1 MGVQGVCRHS
11 CHLRIKSLRLDQ
23 IFRSIIGI
31 GDHERQD
38 FGGLMFGLF
47 LVRKKSGPK
56 PKMRTPGVEP
66 GSQAWEACMM
76 PLHYVRSCN
85 EVKFGTHYQKR
96 SIEARHRKFAAT
108 TDAKKAM
115 HQPGI
120 EPGSHRWQR
129 CILPLDHRCLAIPF
143 AFKDCQKII

>member
-1 MGVQGVCRHS
+1 MRVQGVCRHS
-11 CHLRIKSLRLDQ
+11 CHLRIRSLRFDQ
-23 IFRSIIGI
+23 IFRSIIDT
-31 GDHERQD
+31 GDRERQD
-38 FGGLMFGLF
+38 FGGFRSRWKSMESMGMFGLF
-47 LVRKKSGPK
+47 LVLEKSGPK

-85 EVKFGTHYQKR
+85 EVKFGTDYQKS
-96 SIEARHRKFAAT
+96 SIEARHRIFAAT
-108 TDAKKAM
+108 TDAKKAV

-129 CILPLDHRCLAIPF
+129 CILPLDH
-143 AFKDCQKII
+143 